1 MLNRSYRTQEALTCY
16 WARQAIELCGEID
29 DASLAEHVGP
39 VQVALAAVQ
48 RQRRVV
54 FIGGAKSG
62 KTALAA
68 AVSGCPVVAK
78 APWDGPYVCWR
89 YRCDD
94 GDATC
99 SRFIPEPSLEGLE
112 LVDTAPCE
120 TAGET
125 LRDLLPGSDVVVAVI
140 DGRAPQDSPVWALLA
155 SLPENA
161 VGTVLLALTYTDML
175 SAEAVLQLGETVRE
189 LSRERLQAMPAAC
202 NVSPANSAAVETF
215 TARVQDALAAP
226 GGIRADLRRVQE
238 TAENLIYKQ
247 GSVLKKR
254 EDVTRLDSGF
264 LAAIEQEI
272 ENFLAR
278 QKQGAKSHG
287 EHFTDAVRRV
297 RPRLLR
303 RFSRTFGWFLS
314 PVTLLRLELFGAGVE
329 KAYCSMV
336 QQDVCRLQEE
346 NDRNFILSCAAHWK
360 SVRPRM
366 KQTLECEI
374 GDFPE
379 EDLAAELAQL
389 RSRLSHDLGDPF
401 LRERVRPQLAS
412 AFREPAGWMRAVI
425 VLCCLVL
432 MVAGLCGYLG
442 QDAVACDMVAAA
454 ALMWAG
460 GSIAHL
466 VTAAR
471 LRRAVTE
478 LSEDLY
484 PAMHAALKPVVEN
497 LIVSRVA
504 AYRRLYTAPRRK
516 VAEHES
522 SLEPL
527 RRRHSEIHRMIRSV
541 SPRI

>member
-16 WARQAIELCGEID
+16 WARQAIELCGAID
-29 DASLAEHVGP
+29 DSSLEEHVGP
-39 VQVALAAVQ
+39 VQTAVAAVQ

-54 FIGGAKSG
+54 FVGGRGCG
-62 KTALAA
+62 KTGLLAA
-68 AVSGCPVVAK
+68 VCGCPVMAK
-78 APWDGPYVCWR
+78 APWDGAYVCWR

-120 TAGET
+120 TVGET
-125 LRDLLPGSDVVVAVI
+125 LRTLLPGADVVVAVI
-140 DGRAPQDSPVWALLA
+140 DGRALQDSPVWALLA
-155 SLPENA
+155 SLPENS
-161 VGTVLLALTYTDML
+161 VGSVLLALTFTDML
-175 SAEAVLQLGETVRE
+175 SAEAVVQLGENVRE
-189 LSRERLQAMPAAC
+189 LCRERLQAMPAAC
-202 NVSPANSAAVETF
+202 NVSPANAAAVETF
-215 TARVQDALAAP
+215 TARVQDALGAP
-226 GGIRADLRRVQE
+226 GAIRADLRRVQE
-238 TAENLIYKQ
+238 TVENLIYKQ

-264 LAAIEQEI
+264 LAGIEQEI
-272 ENFLAR
+272 ENFLTR
-278 QKQGAKSHG
+278 QKQGCKAHG

-303 RFSRTFGWFLS
+303 RFGRAFGWFLS

-379 EDLAAELAQL
+379 SELAAELEQL
-389 RSRLSHDLGDPF
+389 RSRLAHDLGEPF
-401 LRERVRPQLAS
+401 LRERIRPLLSA

-425 VLCCLVL
+425 VACCLVL
-432 MVAGLCGYLG
+432 MVSGLCGYLG
-442 QDAVACDMVAAA
+442 QDAVACDLVLAA
-454 ALMWAG
+454 ALMWAA
-460 GSIAHL
+460 GSVGHL
-466 VTAAR
+466 VAASR
-471 LRRAVTE
+471 LRRTVTE
-478 LSEDLY
+478 LSEHLY
-484 PAMHAALKPVVEN
+484 PAMHAALEPVVEN
-497 LIVSRVA
+497 LVVSRVA

-541 SPRI
+541 SPRL

>member
-16 WARQAIELCGEID
+16 WARQAIELCGDID
-29 DASLAEHVGP
+29 DASLQEHIAP
-39 VQVALAAVQ
+39 VQEALAAVQ
-48 RQRRVV
+48 RPRRVV
-54 FIGGAKSG
+54 FVGGKGSG
-62 KTALAA
+62 KTGLLAA
-68 AVSGCPVVAK
+68 VASCPVMAK
-78 APWDGPYVCWR
+78 APWEGAYVCWR

-94 GDATC
+94 GDATG

-120 TAGET
+120 RAGET
-125 LRDLLPGSDVVVAVI
+125 IQPLLPGADVVVAVV
-140 DGRAPQDSPVWALLA
+140 DARAPQDSPVWPLLA
-155 SLPENA
+155 ALPENA
-161 VGTVLLALTYTDML
+161 VGAVLLALTFTDML
-175 SAEAVLQLGETVRE
+175 SAEAVVQLGKTMRG
-189 LSRERLQAMPAAC
+189 LCRERLQAMPAIC
-202 NVSPANSAAVETF
+202 NVSPANAKAVETF
-215 TARVQDALAAP
+215 TARVQDALASP
-226 GGIRADLRRVQE
+226 GGIRAALRRVQE
-238 TAENLIYKQ
+238 TVENLIYKQ

-254 EDVTRLDSGF
+254 EDVTRMDSGF

-272 ENFLAR
+272 ENFLTR
-278 QKQGAKSHG
+278 QKQGSKAHG
-287 EHFTDAVRRV
+287 DHFTDAVRRV

-303 RFSRTFGWFLS
+303 RFSRAFGWFLS

-329 KAYCSMV
+329 KAYCSLV

-374 GDFPE
+374 GEFPE
-379 EDLAAELAQL
+379 EELAAELAQL
-389 RSRLSHDLGDPF
+389 RTRLAHDLSGPF
-401 LRERVRPQLAS
+401 LHFRVRPQLS
-412 AFREPAGWMRAVI
+412 GAFREPAGWMRAVI
-425 VLCCLVL
+425 VACCLVL
-432 MVAGLCGYLG
+432 TVAGLCGYLG
-442 QDAVACDMVAAA
+442 QNAVACDLVAAA
-454 ALMWAG
+454 ALMWAA
-460 GSIAHL
+460 GSVAHL
-466 VTAAR
+466 VTASR
-471 LRRAVTE
+471 LRRAVTG

-484 PAMHAALKPVVEN
+484 PVMHEALAPVVDG

-541 SPRI
+541 SPRL